1 MALGSSSGLDAIMA
15 QGGSTSQL
23 HYMVPVAEWLLD
35 TNLTIE
41 GSLDTGHPCGL

>member
-15 QGGSTSQL
+15 QGGSTSQFHL
-23 HYMVPVAEWLLD
+23 VPVAQWLLD
-35 TNLTIE
+35 TNMTIE